1 VLFYDIIGSYQRRKK
16 EKMEKKPLT
25 PVIRID
31 EGKCINCYA
40 CIVICPVKY
49 CMDGSGDKLQINH
62 DLCIGCGNCIHA
74 CTHKARTLIDDTGR
88 FMDDLKQKQK
98 IIAVAAPAVASF
110 FPDQFLNL
118 NGYLKSLGVE
128 AFFDV
133 SLGAELTVI
142 TYLDYVKEKNPRTVI
157 AQPCPALVTFIEIYH
172 PELLP
177 YLAPADSPIL
187 HTIKMIKEFYPKYKD
202 HKIAVIS
209 PCIAKRRE
217 YDETGLGDYNV
228 TMIAL
233 KNLLDEQKINL
244 SSFHQV
250 EYTGVSAERAA
261 GFPIPGGLL
270 DTAERFE
277 PGIRRSTLKIEGV
290 HAIYPYLKELQEL
303 VDTQVKL
310 PLLVDCL
317 NCEKGCIGGPG
328 TGNDKKPLA
337 LLENPVRK
345 RMAALEKE
353 HNFPAGKNAYK
364 KYHNVLKKYW
374 KKGLYNRSYL
384 NLSKNN
390 TIRHPNESEMTEI
403 FHNMKKFRK
412 EDIYN
417 CTCCGYGSC
426 EAMATAIYN
435 DLNKAENCAHYILA
449 LLLEK
454 TDSEENNRLQLQEHI
469 GRATRLIDGIN
480 DLISKLNATINSQAE
495 TIAQSSAATEKMINS
510 LKETSEISRSKQE
523 TIKGLI
529 DDTER
534 SQESMRETIQ
544 SIESI
549 SKSVEGIA
557 QAIKIISSIA
567 ANTNLLSM
575 NAAIE
580 SAHAGEAGR
589 GFAVV
594 AGEIRRLS
602 DSTRENSVNISKTLK
617 SIINGVAVTEKQSE
631 STGER
636 ITAMSKEIGSFAE
649 IMSGLINTFGELSA
663 QSGEIT
669 AALDS
674 INSQSE
680 MVKTD
685 YAGILSMTEK
695 LHGAM
700 FDLNMLSMKK
710 ILVIDDEETIL
721 VMTKGLLQNHYNVT
735 TVNSAKAALEL
746 FLDGYTPHLILLDL
760 YMPEMGG
767 WDALIRIR
775 NLSKLHQTK
784 IAIYTSSGDP
794 KDKAKAEAL
803 GTVEYIHKP
812 ISKNELLEKVAKM
825 LS

>member
-1 VLFYDIIGSYQRRKK
+1 LK
-16 EKMEKKPLT
+16 EIQE
-25 PVIRID
+25 
-31 EGKCINCYA
+31 
-40 CIVICPVKY
+40 
-49 CMDGSGDKLQINH
+49 
-62 DLCIGCGNCIHA
+62 
-74 CTHKARTLIDDTGR
+74 
-88 FMDDLKQKQK
+88 
-98 IIAVAAPAVASF
+98 
-110 FPDQFLNL
+110 
-118 NGYLKSLGVE
+118 
-128 AFFDV
+128 
-133 SLGAELTVI
+133 
-142 TYLDYVKEKNPRTVI
+142 
-157 AQPCPALVTFIEIYH
+157 
-172 PELLP
+172 
-177 YLAPADSPIL
+177 
-187 HTIKMIKEFYPKYKD
+187 
-202 HKIAVIS
+202 
-209 PCIAKRRE
+209 
-217 YDETGLGDYNV
+217 
-228 TMIAL
+228 
-233 KNLLDEQKINL
+233 
-244 SSFHQV
+244 
-250 EYTGVSAERAA
+250 
-261 GFPIPGGLL
+261 LL
-270 DTAERFE
+270 DTN
-277 PGIRRSTLKIEGV
+277 
-290 HAIYPYLKELQEL
+290 
-303 VDTQVKL
+303 VKL

-337 LLENPVRK
+337 LLEDPVRK
-345 RMAALEKE
+345 RMDELERK
-353 HNFPAGKNAYK
+353 HNFLTGRNAYK
-364 KYHNVLKKYW
+364 KYHNILNKYW
-374 KKGLYNRSYL
+374 KKNLYNRSYL
-384 NLSKNN
+384 DLSQNN
-390 TIRHPNESEMTEI
+390 TIKHPNETEKTEI
-403 FHNMKKFRK
+403 FHNMKKFRT

-435 DLNKAENCAHYILA
+435 NLNKAENCAHYILA

-454 TDSEENNRLQLQEHI
+454 TDSEENNRLQLQQHI
-469 GRATRLIDGIN
+469 GRATETIDGIN
-480 DLISKLNATINSQAE
+480 DLINKLNATISSQAE
-495 TIAQSSAATEKMINS
+495 TIAQSSVATEKMINS

-529 DDTER
+529 EDTER
-534 SQESMRETIQ
+534 SQEAMRETIQ

-617 SIINGVAVTEKQSE
+617 SIIDGVAVTEKQSGN
-631 STGER
+631 TGAR

-649 IMSGLINTFGELSA
+649 TMSGLINLFGELSA
-663 QSGEIT
+663 ESSEIT

-674 INSQSE
+674 LHSQSDL
-680 MVKTD
+680 VKSD
-685 YAGILSMTEK
+685 YDGILSMTDR

-700 FDLNMLSMKK
+700 NDLNMLSMKK

-735 TVNSAKAALEL
+735 TVKSAKEALEL

-784 IAIYTSSGDP
+784 IAIYTSSEDP
-794 KDKAKAEAL
+794 KDKSKAEQL

-812 ISKNELLEKVAKM
+812 ISKDELLEKVSRM

>member
-1 VLFYDIIGSYQRRKK
+1 MAIT
-16 EKMEKKPLT
+16 PLT

-31 EGKCINCYA
+31 EEKCINCYA

-62 DLCIGCGNCIHA
+62 DICIGCGNCINA

-88 FMDDLKQKQK
+88 FINDLKQEKN

-118 NGYLKSLGVE
+118 NGWLKSLGVE

-142 TYLDYVKEKNPRTVI
+142 TYLDYIKEKNPRTVI
-157 AQPCPALVTFIEIYH
+157 SQPCPAIVTFIEIYH

-187 HTIKMIKEFYPKYKD
+187 HTIKMIKEYYPQYKD
-202 HKIAVIS
+202 HKVAVIS

-217 YDETGLGDYNV
+217 YDETGMGDYNV

-233 KNLLDEQKINL
+233 KHFMDDQNINL
-244 SSFHQV
+244 SSFPQV
-250 EYTGVSAERAA
+250 NYTGVSAERAA

-290 HAIYPYLKELQEL
+290 HSIYPYLREIQEL
-303 VDTQVKL
+303 LNTNVNL
-310 PLLVDCL
+310 ALLIDCL

-328 TGNDKKPLA
+328 TGNAEKPLGM
-337 LLENPVRK
+337 LEAPVRK
-345 RMAALEKE
+345 RMAELEKKY
-353 HNFPAGKNAYK
+353 NSQNANNAYK
-364 KYHNVLKKYW
+364 KYHDVLKKYW
-374 KKGLYNRSYL
+374 KKNLYNRSYL
-384 NLSKNN
+384 DLSGNN
-390 TIRHPNESEMTEI
+390 TIKRLSESEITEI
-403 FHNMKKFRK
+403 YHTMKKYGD

-426 EAMATAIYN
+426 KAMATAVYN
-435 DLNKAENCAHYILA
+435 KLNKPENCAHYILA
-449 LLLEK
+449 LLMEK
-454 TDSEENNRLQLQEHI
+454 TDSEEHNRLQLQDHI
-469 GRATRLIDGIN
+469 NRATETIDGIN
-480 DLISKLNATINSQAE
+480 NLINKLNAAISSQSE
-495 TIAQSSAATEKMINS
+495 TITQSSAAIEKMIGS
-510 LKETSEISRSKQE
+510 IKDTSDISRSKQG

-529 DDTER
+529 QDTAR
-534 SQESMRETIQ
+534 SQEAMRETIK
-544 SIESI
+544 SVEDI

-557 QAIKIISSIA
+557 QAIKIISTIA

-602 DSTRENSVNISKTLK
+602 ESTRENSINISKTLK

-631 STGER
+631 NTGSR
-636 ITAMSKEIGSFAE
+636 ITAMAKEISSFAE
-649 IMSGLINTFGELSA
+649 TMSDLINTFSELS
-663 QSGEIT
+663 SGSSEIT
-669 AALDS
+669 AKLGS
-674 INSQSE
+674 LHGQSE
-680 MVKTD
+680 EVKAD
-685 YAGILSMTEK
+685 YAEILSMTDQ
-695 LHGAM
+695 LHSAM
-700 FDLNMLSMKK
+700 LDLNMLSKK
-710 ILVIDDEETIL
+710 KVLVVDDQEIILIT
-721 VMTKGLLQNHYNVT
+721 TKEMLKNDYNVT
-735 TVNSAKAALEL
+735 TVNSAKDALEL
-746 FLDGYTPHLILLDL
+746 FLDGYVPHLILLDL

-784 IAIYTSSGDP
+784 IVIYTASEDP
-794 KDKAKAEAL
+794 QDKAKAKEL
-803 GTVEYIHKP
+803 GSVEYINKT
-812 ISKNELLEKVAKM
+812 ISRDGLIEKVAYLLK
-825 LS
+825 

>member
-1 VLFYDIIGSYQRRKK
+1 MALT
-16 EKMEKKPLT
+16 PLA

-31 EGKCINCYA
+31 EEKCINCYA

-62 DLCIGCGNCIHA
+62 DICIGCGNCINA

-88 FMDDLKQKQK
+88 FMDDLKHNK

-110 FPDQFLNL
+110 FPDKFLNL
-118 NGYLKSLGVE
+118 NGWLKSLGVE

-133 SLGAELTVI
+133 SLGAELTI
-142 TYLDYVKEKNPRTVI
+142 ISYLDYIKDKNPRTVI
-157 AQPCPALVTFIEIYH
+157 SQPCPAIVTFIEIYH

-187 HTIKMIKEFYPKYKD
+187 HTIKLIKEYYPEYKN
-202 HKIAVIS
+202 HKVAVIS

-217 YDETGLGDYNV
+217 YNETGMGDYNV

-233 KNLLDEQKINL
+233 KILLDEKNINL
-244 SSFHQV
+244 SSFPKV

-277 PGIRRSTLKIEGV
+277 PGIRRLTLKTEGV
-290 HAIYPYLKELQEL
+290 HSIYPYLKEIQEL
-303 VDTQVKL
+303 LNTNVKL
-310 PLLVDCL
+310 PLLIDCL

-328 TGNDKKPLA
+328 TGNAEKPLA
-337 LLENPVRK
+337 VLEDPVRK
-345 RMAALEKE
+345 RMAELEKK
-353 HNFPAGKNAYK
+353 HNSQTGKNAYK

-384 NLSKNN
+384 NLSENN
-390 TIRHPNESEMTEI
+390 TIKQPNGSEITEI
-403 FHNMKKFRK
+403 FRSMKKYGK

-435 DLNKAENCAHYILA
+435 KLNKAENCAHYILA
-449 LLLEK
+449 LLAEK
-454 TDSEENNRLQLQEHI
+454 TNIEEHNRLHLQEHI
-469 GRATRLIDGIN
+469 GRASGFIEGIN
-480 DLISKLNATINSQAE
+480 NLINKLNATISSQAE
-495 TIAQSSAATEKMINS
+495 TIARSSVATEKMIGS
-510 LKETSEISRSKQE
+510 LKETTALSQSKQE
-523 TIKGLI
+523 TIKRLI
-529 DDTER
+529 HNTEK

-544 SIESI
+544 SVESI

-557 QAIKIISSIA
+557 QAIKIISTIA

-602 DSTRENSVNISKTLK
+602 ESTRDNSINISRTLK
-617 SIINGVAVTEKQSE
+617 SIIDGVAATEKQSDN
-631 STGER
+631 TGTR
-636 ITAMSKEIGSFAE
+636 ITAMSKEISDFAE
-649 IMSGLINTFGELSA
+649 TMSGLINTFGELSA
-663 QSGEIT
+663 ESGEIT

-674 INSQSE
+674 LNSQSE

-685 YAGILSMTEK
+685 YAGILSMTDK
-695 LHGAM
+695 LREAM
-700 FDLNMLSMKK
+700 HDLNMLSKKK

-721 VMTKGLLQNHYNVT
+721 VMTKGALQDDYNVT
-735 TVNSAKAALEL
+735 TVNSAKAALNL
-746 FLDGYTPHLILLDL
+746 FLEGYTPHLILLDL

-767 WDALIRIR
+767 WDALIRIN
-775 NLSKLHQTK
+775 NLSKLHQTQ
-784 IAIYTSSGDP
+784 IAIYTSSNDP
-794 KDKAKAEAL
+794 KDKAKAKEL
-803 GTVEYIHKP
+803 GLVEYIHKP
-812 ISKNELLEKVAKM
+812 LSKDALLEKVAELVK
-825 LS
+825 